1 MLTSQKEV
9 IDVLW
14 KLEQE
19 YFDKML
25 CAIQKDHKPLEEKY
39 KNKCDAI
46 ARARA
51 EIAEMR

>member
-9 IDVLW
+9 IEILW

-39 KNKCDAI
+39 KHKCDAI
-46 ARARA
+46 ARARV

>member
-9 IDVLW
+9 IDVL
-14 KLEQE
+14 QE
-19 YFDKML
+19 YFDKMI

>member
-9 IDVLW
+9 IEVLW

-19 YFDKML
+19 YFNKML
-25 CAIQKDHKPLEEKY
+25 VAIKKDHRPLEEKY
-39 KNKCDAI
+39 NNKCDAI

-51 EIAEMR
+51 EIAEMG